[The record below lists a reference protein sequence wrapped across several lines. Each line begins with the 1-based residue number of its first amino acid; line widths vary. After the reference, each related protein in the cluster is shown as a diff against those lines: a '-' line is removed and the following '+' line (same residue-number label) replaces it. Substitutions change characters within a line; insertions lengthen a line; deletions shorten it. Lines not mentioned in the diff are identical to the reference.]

1 VEVVDYGYS
10 FVHCL
15 ELGIDGSNGRLLYYY
30 FVVNN
35 HETLHLLDWGYLGCG
50 DYYGC

>member
-1 VEVVDYGYS
+1 MPGYS

-15 ELGIDGSNGRLLYYY
+15 ELGIDGSNELLYYY

-35 HETLHLLDWGYLGCG
+35 HETPYLEWEDISVVVTIMVINCSSQ
-50 DYYGC
+50 

>member
-1 VEVVDYGYS
+1 MTGYS

-15 ELGIDGSNGRLLYYY
+15 ELGIDGSSELLYYY

-35 HETLHLLDWGYLGCG
+35 NNETPVLDSEDISVAVNIMVIKLQ
-50 DYYGC
+50 